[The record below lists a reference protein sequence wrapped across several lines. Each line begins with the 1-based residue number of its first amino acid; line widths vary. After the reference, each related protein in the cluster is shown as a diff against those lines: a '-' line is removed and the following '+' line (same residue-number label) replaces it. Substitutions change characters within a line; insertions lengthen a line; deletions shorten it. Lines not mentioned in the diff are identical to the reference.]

1 MAAKS
6 GRKAWIN
13 HFKGEGDLPTRIK
26 KSSITVFDQ
35 EGNKLNVQLTQG
47 IDATYIDN
55 LSQSHPNDSSGTGES
70 VKKIVA
76 VRISD
81 ETYFVS
87 VDDIVKPV
95 SLSNIKL
102 QPQSFGLGA
111 PLLITNYIS
120 TVISSIKSRQDIK
133 GELEDYLID
142 LVNYVATGN
151 GTITGHNTSASPL
164 KEQMPTITKEFGEVL
179 GPIYCIKKGLINLNL
194 GVNQSSKISF
204 PPAGA
209 KLFDYYIDKIK
220 VSAKADKV
228 NPNTLKMG
236 SLVPTI
242 QQEKDSFVS
251 RSDEE
256 AYDLMETIHNF
267 SMNAGPIEYCG
278 KKSDIKDVTPQAA
291 ASVRGLKGN
300 NTLISDQSKELFKEL
315 IISEPKLRD
324 NKNITL
330 RMISYGCEKR
340 VVNKSKQLQNGLTT
354 IVKKVLN
361 AEVFYVK
368 MSIDSGVPKFY
379 TISTTDR
386 NFSNI
391 FLRNKNDSSSA
402 SDKLGFKL

>member
-1 MAAKS
+1 MAASS
-6 GRKAWIN
+6 GRGAWIS
-13 HFKGEGDLPTRIK
+13 HFRGQGDLLTRIK

-35 EGNKLNVQLTQG
+35 DGNKINVSLTQG
-47 IDATYIDN
+47 TDATYIDN
-55 LSQSHPNDSSGTGES
+55 LSQSHPKDSLSSGDK
-70 VKKIVA
+70 VKKVVA
-76 VRISD
+76 IRIGD
-81 ETYFVS
+81 QTYFVS

-95 SLSNIKL
+95 SLSKINM

-111 PLLITNYIS
+111 PMIITNYIS
-120 TVISSIKSRQDIK
+120 TVKSSIKSRQDIK

-142 LVNYVATGN
+142 LVNYVATGS
-151 GTITGHNTSASPL
+151 GITGHNTSSSPL
-164 KEQMPTITKEFGEVL
+164 KEQIPTITKEFGEVL

-194 GVNQSSKISF
+194 GVNLSSKISF
-204 PPAGA
+204 PPAGT
-209 KLFDYYIDKIK
+209 KLFDYYIDNIK

-242 QQEKDSFVS
+242 QKDKSSFVS
-251 RSDEE
+251 TSDEE

-315 IISEPKLRD
+315 INSEPKLRG

-330 RMISYGCEKR
+330 RMISFGCEKR
-340 VVNKSKQLQNGLTT
+340 VVNKSKLLQNGLTT

-361 AEVFYVK
+361 SEVFYVK
-368 MSIDSGVPKFY
+368 MSIDSSVPKFY

-391 FLRNKNDSSSA
+391 FLRNKNDSASA

>member
-1 MAAKS
+1 MAASS
-6 GRKAWIN
+6 GRGAWIS
-13 HFKGEGDLPTRIK
+13 HFRGQGDLLTRIK

-35 EGNKLNVQLTQG
+35 DGNKINVSLTQG
-47 IDATYIDN
+47 TDATYIDN
-55 LSQSHPNDSSGTGES
+55 LSQSHPKDSLSSGDK
-70 VKKIVA
+70 VKKVVA
-76 VRISD
+76 IRIGD
-81 ETYFVS
+81 QTYFVS

-95 SLSNIKL
+95 SLSKINM

-111 PLLITNYIS
+111 PMIITNYIS
-120 TVISSIKSRQDIK
+120 TVKSSIKSRQDIK

-142 LVNYVATGN
+142 LVNYVATGS
-151 GTITGHNTSASPL
+151 GITGHNTSSSPL
-164 KEQMPTITKEFGEVL
+164 KEQIPTITKEFGEVL

-194 GVNQSSKISF
+194 GVNLSSKISF
-204 PPAGA
+204 PPAGT
-209 KLFDYYIDKIK
+209 KLFDYYIDNIK

-242 QQEKDSFVS
+242 QQDKSSFVS
-251 RSDEE
+251 TSDEE

-315 IISEPKLRD
+315 INSEPKLRG

-330 RMISYGCEKR
+330 RMISFGCEKR
-340 VVNKSKQLQNGLTT
+340 VVNKSKLLQNGLTT

-361 AEVFYVK
+361 SEVFYVK
-368 MSIDSGVPKFY
+368 MSIDSSVPKFY

-391 FLRNKNDSSSA
+391 FLRNKNDSASA
-402 SDKLGFKL
+402 SDKLGFRL

>member
-1 MAAKS
+1 MAASS
-6 GRKAWIN
+6 GRGAWIS
-13 HFKGEGDLPTRIK
+13 HFRGQGDLLTRIK

-35 EGNKLNVQLTQG
+35 DGNKINVSLTQG
-47 IDATYIDN
+47 TDATYIDN
-55 LSQSHPNDSSGTGES
+55 LSQSHPKDSLSSGDK
-70 VKKIVA
+70 VKKVVA
-76 VRISD
+76 IRIGD
-81 ETYFVS
+81 QTYFVS

-95 SLSNIKL
+95 SLSKINM

-111 PLLITNYIS
+111 PMIITNYIS
-120 TVISSIKSRQDIK
+120 TVKSSIKSRQDIK

-142 LVNYVATGN
+142 LVNYVATGS
-151 GTITGHNTSASPL
+151 GITGHNTSSSPL
-164 KEQMPTITKEFGEVL
+164 KEQIPTITKEFGEVL

-194 GVNQSSKISF
+194 GVNLSSKISF
-204 PPAGA
+204 PPAGT
-209 KLFDYYIDKIK
+209 KLFDYYIDNIK

-242 QQEKDSFVS
+242 QQDKSSFVS
-251 RSDEE
+251 TSDEE

-315 IISEPKLRD
+315 INSEPKLRG

-330 RMISYGCEKR
+330 RMISFGCEKR
-340 VVNKSKQLQNGLTT
+340 VVNKSKLLQNGLTT

-361 AEVFYVK
+361 SEVFYVK
-368 MSIDSGVPKFY
+368 MSIDSSVPKFY

-391 FLRNKNDSSSA
+391 FLRNKNDSTSA

>member
-1 MAAKS
+1 MAASS
-6 GRKAWIN
+6 GRGAWIS
-13 HFKGEGDLPTRIK
+13 HFRGRGDLPTRIK

-35 EGNKLNVQLTQG
+35 DGNKINVSLTQG
-47 IDATYIDN
+47 TDATYIDN
-55 LSQSHPNDSSGTGES
+55 LSQSHPKDSLSSGDK
-70 VKKIVA
+70 VKKVVA
-76 VRISD
+76 IRIGD
-81 ETYFVS
+81 QTYFVS

-95 SLSNIKL
+95 SLSKINM

-111 PLLITNYIS
+111 PMIITNYIS
-120 TVISSIKSRQDIK
+120 TVKSSIKSRQDIK

-142 LVNYVATGN
+142 LVNYVATGS
-151 GTITGHNTSASPL
+151 GITGHNTSSSPL
-164 KEQMPTITKEFGEVL
+164 KEQIPTITKEFGEVL

-194 GVNQSSKISF
+194 GVNLSSKISF
-204 PPAGA
+204 PPAGT
-209 KLFDYYIDKIK
+209 KLFDYYIDNIK

-242 QQEKDSFVS
+242 QKDKSSFVS
-251 RSDEE
+251 TSDEE

-315 IISEPKLRD
+315 INSEPKLRG

-330 RMISYGCEKR
+330 RMISFGCEKR
-340 VVNKSKQLQNGLTT
+340 VVNKSKLLQNGLTT

-361 AEVFYVK
+361 SEVFYVK
-368 MSIDSGVPKFY
+368 MSIDSSVPKFY

-402 SDKLGFKL
+402 SDKLGFRL